1 MNDYWFLCR
10 DTGIIKYFGSFADYD
25 EADAYLLA
33 HGLDP
38 AWIFS
43 ELPKVE
49 TTVGGEYNMVLGDL
63 VTVEVTGS
71 EAEATIS
78 GCPEGIEVEV
88 HNYE

>member
-49 TTVGGEYNMVLGDL
+49 TTVGGEYNLVVGDSYDKQ
-63 VTVEVTGS
+63 TTGDS
-71 EAEATIS
+71 NEH
-78 GCPEGIEVEV
+78 CV
-88 HNYE
+88 

>member
-10 DTGIIKYFGSFADYD
+10 DTGTIKYFGSFADYD

-49 TTVGGEYNMVLGDL
+49 TPVGGEYNLVIGDL
-63 VTVEVTGS
+63 VTVEVAGNADAVVTGS
-71 EAEATIS
+71 
-78 GCPEGIEVEV
+78 PKGITVETKY
-88 HNYE
+88 YE